1 MKDSIRTNVVVNII
15 RTVAL
20 TLLSF
25 LTFPYVCRVL
35 GDAQLGLYTWANA
48 IAYYFLILAKIGIP
62 NLAIRECVAVRDDKE
77 KLSNK
82 VQAFFILQGITT
94 LLSFILLCSLIL
106 TVPVFQSASTIILL
120 LSVNFVAGA
129 FSFEWLFIALEKQF
143 YMSVRSIVILA
154 ISAILIIA
162 MVKNQDQVYIYALI
176 TAGSTIFT
184 SIANMLYATKY
195 ISFKKTMPYN
205 YKQYIKPLSILFTL
219 SIILALYN
227 QTDSFILGLL
237 DPSKTEV
244 GSYAV
249 GIKGIEIV
257 IGVLASLSTVFIPR
271 STYYYGKEDK
281 KYFNNLNK
289 YSANIC
295 FFIVLPAIVTMAAM
309 SNNICSL
316 ISGADGYQS
325 APMILIILSSM
336 MLTYS
341 LSDIIYGQILI
352 PMKKEKYYLIAM
364 LIGTIINVAL
374 SIILGYAFLA
384 NGLSPAIG
392 VAIGTVFTDVLVLAF
407 LLIKTWKWSS
417 KALFNVNTLKLLIAT
432 ALILGITLA
441 LNNPQFTIATL
452 WGSKIPITSELSK
465 GLTLIVVVLIDAIV
479 YVGSLILMKENL
491 VSSFLKKKELQVE
504 EK

>member
-62 NLAIRECVAVRDDKE
+62 NLAIRECVSVRDDKE

-94 LLSFILLCSLIL
+94 ILSFILLCSLIL

-120 LSVNFVAGA
+120 LSINFVAGA

-154 ISAILIIA
+154 ISAILIVA
-162 MVKNQDQVYIYALI
+162 MVKNQDHVYIYALI

-227 QTDSFILGLL
+227 QTDSFILGLI
-237 DPSKTEV
+237 DPTKVEV

-281 KYFNNLNK
+281 KYFNNLNR
-289 YSANIC
+289 YSMNIC
-295 FFIVLPAIVTMAAM
+295 FFIVLPAVVTMAAM

-316 ISGADGYQS
+316 ISGESGYQS

-352 PMKKEKYYLIAM
+352 PMKKEKYYLMAM
-364 LIGTIINVAL
+364 LIGTVVNVAL
-374 SIILGYAFLA
+374 SIVLGLTFAN

-417 KALFNVNTLKLLIAT
+417 KALFNANTLKLLLAT
-432 ALILGITLA
+432 ILILAVTLA
-441 LNNPQFTIATL
+441 LNNSQFSITAL
-452 WGSKIPITSELSK
+452 WSGSIPVNSELSK
-465 GLTLIVVVLIDAIV
+465 GLALIVIVLIDAII
-479 YVGSLILMKENL
+479 YIGSLLLMKENL
-491 VSSFLKKKELQVE
+491 VSSFVKRKEIQIE